1 MLYMSRRVVIFKAL
15 AISAPFLLL
24 LLLELVLRLF
34 NYGNDTRL
42 FVKYPPDMRFLVMN
56 VHASEKFFPD
66 TVNSTVGNQEPF
78 AIDKSPNTFRIFVL
92 GESTTLGYPFNP
104 NGSFHR
110 WLQYRLMQEY
120 PDKNF
125 EVINLALTAVNSYT
139 VLDFGRQLPAWHP
152 DAVLIYTGHNEYYG
166 ALGIGSTT
174 SMGNNRWLVQ
184 ALIKLRTF
192 RVVQLFNNCIRRVA
206 GLFSGGRS
214 EDHRSLMEI
223 MAAKQHIA
231 YGSAAYRAGIDQFDR
246 NMTELCGI
254 LNEEKIPVFLST
266 VVSNEKDLPPFVSEG
281 KGPGSARGYYDA
293 GRLDLK
299 NSDADPKENPHCDSA
314 REDFLKAKELDEL
327 RFRAPEAIN
336 TVIRR
341 LAGQYPF
348 VHLVDTQK
356 WFEQYAECGIIGK
369 ETMMEHVHPNLLGYA
384 IMAEAYYRVIR
395 DQRLI
400 GGKPARELSFDQL
413 RKEMPITRMDSLKG
427 VYEIMML
434 RTGWPFDEPI
444 NPKFKVDSS
453 IEASLAV
460 KVALGRLVWTSAMGE
475 LFRYYKKEGNKLG
488 AMRVAEA
495 MVLQYPQKEDFYGFA
510 GGLSADLQDYGKA
523 AFYYGKLFML
533 NHDPQLQLTAVAYK
547 KLEAGK
553 MK

>member
-1 MLYMSRRVVIFKAL
+1 MGRRVVIFKVL

-24 LLLELVLRLF
+24 LLLELVLRLC
-34 NYGNDTRL
+34 NYGNDTAL
-42 FVKYPPDMRFLVMN
+42 FVKYPPDKRFLVMN

-66 TVNSTVGNQEPF
+66 TVNSTVGNQELF

-110 WLQYRLMQEY
+110 WLQYRLMREY

-139 VLDFGRQLPAWHP
+139 VLDFGRQLPAYHP

-174 SMGNNRWLVQ
+174 SIGNNRWLVQ
-184 ALIKLRTF
+184 ILIRLRSF
-192 RVVQLFNNCIRRVA
+192 RVVQLFSNCIRRVV
-206 GLFSGGRS
+206 GLFSSDRS
-214 EDHRSLMEI
+214 EDRRSLMEV

-231 YGSAAYRAGIDQFDR
+231 YGSAAYQAGIDQFDR
-246 NMTELCGI
+246 NMTELCGL

-266 VVSNEKDLPPFVSEG
+266 LVSNEKDLPPFVSEG

-293 GRLDLK
+293 GRE
-299 NSDADPKENPHCDSA
+299 DPDCNSA
-314 REDFLKAKELDEL
+314 REDLFKAKELDGL

-341 LAGQYPF
+341 LAGQYPS
-348 VHLVDTQK
+348 VHLVDTKK
-356 WFEQYAECGIIGK
+356 WFEQYAECGVIGNK
-369 ETMMEHVHPNLLGYA
+369 TMMEHVHPNLLGYA
-384 IMAEAYYRVIR
+384 IMAESLYYLLQVIR

-400 GGKPARELSFDQL
+400 GGKPVRELSFDQL
-413 RKEMPITRMDSLKG
+413 REEMPITRMDSLKG

-444 NPKFKVDSS
+444 SPKFKVDSG

-460 KVALGRLVWTSAMGE
+460 KVALGRMVWTSAMGE
-475 LFRYYKKEGNKLG
+475 LFRYYKKEGNKREAL
-488 AMRVAEA
+488 RVAEA

-510 GGLSADLQDYGKA
+510 GGLSAELKDYGKA
-523 AFYYGKLFML
+523 AWYYGKLFML
-533 NHDPQLQLTAVAYK
+533 NHDPQLPCSWLLVG
-547 KLEAGK
+547 L
-553 MK
+553 